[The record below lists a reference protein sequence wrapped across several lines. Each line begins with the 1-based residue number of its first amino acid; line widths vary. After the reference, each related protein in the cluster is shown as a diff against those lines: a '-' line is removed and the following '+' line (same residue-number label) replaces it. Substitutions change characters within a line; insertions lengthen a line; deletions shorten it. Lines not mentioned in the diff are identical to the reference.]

1 MASMSRTT
9 LILAVALLAVPAA
22 AQGQSGAASRP
33 AEVDECG
40 APTGRRA
47 RRNTE
52 ASAATR
58 TPPRVLGVRSDSAA
72 AAGTGMAA
80 SGHASG
86 AQGTTPASGAHGAA
100 SSTQESGAQ
109 GMTPASASHG
119 AASSTQESGA
129 QGMTPASASHGV
141 ASSTQASG
149 AQGMTPASASHGA
162 ASSTQ
167 ASGTQGMTSSTS
179 GAQGAASSTAGS
191 GSAVR
196 PSEGTGSA
204 ASSTAGAGQAMTSST
219 SASGGQ
225 GMTAAGATGAAA
237 GAGQTMTSATSASGG
252 DWQEAAARINR
263 AALRLGS
270 TAAGVRLGPAGS
282 VSVPTALGVD
292 AGEVFFGVAYQ
303 GRTRY
308 TEADDG
314 AAVVGFGLGSRRVL
328 ALETAL
334 TTYSTFRGEPFETGG
349 VSFKLHR
356 ALPSHTS
363 VAVGWENA
371 ILWGDSDDDGSL
383 YAAATRMVSLRPDSV
398 RGLFSTGVVTLGVGN
413 GRFRS
418 EKDDAAG
425 NETVN
430 VFAAA
435 GVRVSDPLSLVADW
449 TGQDLNAAASIT
461 PVPRVPLV
469 VTVGLADIIG
479 SAGDGARFILSLGYG
494 LAFPQPF

>member
-72 AAGTGMAA
+72 ASGTGMAA

-109 GMTPASASHG
+109 GMTPASG
-119 AASSTQESGA
+119 A
-129 QGMTPASASHGV
+129 
-141 ASSTQASG
+141 
-149 AQGMTPASASHGA
+149 HGA

-167 ASGTQGMTSSTS
+167 ASGAQGMTSSTS

-225 GMTAAGATGAAA
+225 GMTGAGSTGAAA
-237 GAGQTMTSATSASGG
+237 GAGQAMTSSTSASGG